1 MQSVVVEGGN
11 LSDECTCELLM
22 WDYVVPNTGQWD
34 LRLVIDPNDI
44 IDERDE
50 SNNNHHMMVTG
61 ATVSGIGVVT
71 SFAPGMI
78 ALLCAGF
85 AITWFQRRKITPP
98 PN

>member
-1 MQSVVVEGGN
+1 MI
-11 LSDECTCELLM
+11 

-34 LRLVIDPNDI
+34 MRLVIDPSNN

-61 ATVSGIGVVT
+61 ASVTGLGVVP
-71 SFAPGMI
+71 SFAPGI
-78 ALLCAGF
+78 TALLITGF
-85 AITWFQRRKITPP
+85 AIALYQNRRFTLP